1 MKVVIT
7 IDSFKG
13 CLSSYALSECVR
25 EGIKAVYPN
34 AVIKAFEVADGGEG
48 TVQAMVNNTHG
59 KIVTCKVHDPLMNL
73 IDAQYGILGDGK
85 TAIIE
90 MAAAAGLPLVPP
102 HLRNPRIAT
111 TFGVGELIKD
121 ALEKGCRDFIVGIGG
136 SATNDAGLGMLQ
148 ALGFHFLDDM
158 GKDVGLGGDAL
169 GNIVRIEG
177 AMALSALKESRFTI
191 ACDVDNPMYGERGAA
206 HIYGKQK
213 GANSEDV
220 LILDANVKHFTE
232 VIEQQL
238 HKNVAHIAGSGA
250 AGALGGGFLAFLN
263 ATLQPGIDIILDTIH
278 FEEHIKDAQ
287 FVITGE
293 GKIDAQS
300 AMGKVISGI
309 AKRCIKHEVPLLAFA
324 GHVEQSAKALHTYGV
339 TALFSIIHAPI
350 SLEEAMCEDT
360 TKVLMKQAVEEV
372 FRVIKVASLKNNPV
386 LECKESK

>member
-1 MKVVIT
+1 MKVVIA

-13 CLSSYALSECVR
+13 CIGSSALSKCVE
-25 EGIKAVYPN
+25 EGIKVVYPE
-34 AVIKAFEVADGGEG
+34 AVIEAYEVADGGEG
-48 TVQAMVNNTHG
+48 TVQAMVKNTNG
-59 KIVTCKVHDPLMNL
+59 EMITCKAHDPLMNP
-73 IDAQYGILGDGK
+73 IEAQYGILGDGT

-90 MAAAAGLPLVPP
+90 MAAAAGLPLVPA

-121 ALEKGCRDFIVGIGG
+121 ALERGCRECIVGIGG

-148 ALGFHFLDDM
+148 ALGFRFLDSE

-169 GNIVRIEG
+169 GRIAHIDNSG
-177 AMALSALKESRFTI
+177 ALLALNESRFSV

-213 GANSEDV
+213 GANEEDI
-220 LILDANVKHFTE
+220 LILDANVKHFAE
-232 VIEQQL
+232 RIEQQCG
-238 HKNVAHIAGSGA
+238 KNVAHIAGSGA

-263 ATLQPGIDIILDTIH
+263 ATLQSGIDIVLDTIQ
-278 FEEHIKDAQ
+278 FEERIKDAQ

-309 AKRCIKHEVPLLAFA
+309 AKRCVKHNVPLLAFA
-324 GHVEQSAKALHTYGV
+324 GHVEESAKVLHEHGV
-339 TALFSIIHAPI
+339 CALFSIMHSPM
-350 SLEEAMCEDT
+350 SLKEAMDEAK
-360 TKVLMKQAVEEV
+360 TKTLMKQTVEEV
-372 FRVIKVASLKNNPV
+372 FRVIKVSPLFV
-386 LECKESK
+386 

>member
-1 MKVVIT
+1 MKVVIA

-13 CLSSYALSECVR
+13 CIGSRALSECVE
-25 EGIKAVYPN
+25 EGIKEVYPD
-34 AVIKAFEVADGGEG
+34 ALVEAFEVADGGEG
-48 TVQAMVNNTHG
+48 TVQAMVDNTNG
-59 KIVTCKVHDPLMNL
+59 KIVTCKAHDPLMNL
-73 IDAQYGILGDGK
+73 IDSHYGILGDGK

-90 MAAAAGLPLVPP
+90 MAATSGLPLVPS

-121 ALEKGCRDFIVGIGG
+121 ALDKGCRDFIVGIGG

-148 ALGFHFLDDM
+148 ALGFHFLDDA

-169 GNIVRIEG
+169 GKIVRIES

-213 GANSEDV
+213 GASSADI

-263 ATLQPGIDIILDTIH
+263 ATLQPGIDMVLDTIH
-278 FEEHIKDAQ
+278 FEEHIKNAQ

-309 AKRCIKHEVPLLAFA
+309 AKRCMKHNVPLLAFA
-324 GHVEQSAKALHTYGV
+324 GHVEESAKALHEHGV
-339 TALFSIIHAPI
+339 AALFSIMHAPI
-350 SLEEAMCEDT
+350 SLEEAMGEAK
-360 TKVLMKQAVEEV
+360 TKALMKQAVEEV
-372 FRVIKVASLKNNPV
+372 FRVIKISQR
-386 LECKESK
+386 